1 MNNYDKEPYQEE
13 VDKVRCKFCGEDS
26 DYDFCSD
33 SCNKAYW
40 NEFK

>member
-1 MNNYDKEPYQEE
+1 MNNYDKEPYQDE
-13 VDKVRCKFCGEDS
+13 VNKVRCKFCGEDS

-33 SCNKAYW
+33 GCNKAYW